1 MTEEKKI
8 FCRKINELI
17 GDIQAKDERKSVLY
31 LEQTV
36 FEKKGFISS
45 AIATDGNPSID
56 KLRNIINGLE
66 KYKIEMRDYS
76 EMSVDDLDKKIRNLI
91 ENKRYNKAEVSELMG
106 KSITYV
112 NATLYRKSKPQ
123 LLDIFDFVTL
133 LPKKKDDVKPAPP
146 NLIPAN
152 KTNDLQKAINKNSGT
167 IHVVKL
173 AFGDAEYYLESVGE
187 SQIVFVKSSDRAQ
200 WFDETPE
207 ANLEFLTGRKKVVI
221 EFD

>member
-36 FEKKGFISS
+36 FEKKGFISN
-45 AIATDGNPSID
+45 ALTTTGNPSID
-56 KLRNIINGLE
+56 KLRNIIKGLE
-66 KYKIEMRDYS
+66 KYKSEMRDYS
-76 EMSVDDLDKKIRNLI
+76 ALTTDELKKKIKNLI
-91 ENKRYNKAEVSELMG
+91 SNKNYNPNEIATLMG
-106 KSITYV
+106 KTSSYVYV
-112 NATLYRKSKPQ
+112 NLARDSKHS
-123 LLDIFDFVTL
+123 LLNIYDFVVV
-133 LPKKKDDVKPAPP
+133 LPAKEKNGTQVA
-146 NLIPAN
+146 
-152 KTNDLQKAINKNSGT
+152 KTVEQKASVETSVGA
-167 IHVVKL
+167 IHVVGL
-173 AFGDAEYYLESVGE
+173 IFEGNEYYLESAGGE
-187 SQIVFVKSSDRAQ
+187 QLVFVKSSDRAQ